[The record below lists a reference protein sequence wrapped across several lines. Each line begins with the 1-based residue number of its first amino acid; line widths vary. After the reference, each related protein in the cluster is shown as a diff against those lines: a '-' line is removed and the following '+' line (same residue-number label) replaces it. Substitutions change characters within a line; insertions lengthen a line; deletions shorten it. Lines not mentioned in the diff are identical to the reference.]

1 MSAIAVAVAVVLRW
15 RADAVRVA
23 LVLVLRWRADAVRVL
38 TRRTVA
44 YRGIDLIYIF
54 KYHHFIVVYSKRGLW
69 IEPG

>member
-44 YRGIDLIYIF
+44 LYVASILYIF
-54 KYHHFIVVYSKRGLW
+54 FNIIVS
-69 IEPG
+69 